1 MRSTR
6 KEVNKL
12 WCFFC
17 FLSWGCL
24 KFFVFYNVK
33 SHSGKK
39 CGLPVVGYND
49 KHDKEMTNK

>member
-6 KEVNKL
+6 KEVSKL
-12 WCFFC
+12 WYFFS
-17 FLSWGCL
+17 FSSWGCL
-24 KFFVFYNVK
+24 KFFVFYYEK

-49 KHDKEMTNK
+49 KHDN